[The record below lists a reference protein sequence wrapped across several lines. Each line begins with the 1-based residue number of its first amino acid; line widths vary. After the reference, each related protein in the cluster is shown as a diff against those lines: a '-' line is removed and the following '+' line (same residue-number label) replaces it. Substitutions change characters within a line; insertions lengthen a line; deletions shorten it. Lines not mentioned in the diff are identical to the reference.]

1 MKQIKKFVL
10 MGGGF
15 LFVVLGVIGF
25 FLPVMPSIP
34 FFILASVCFS
44 KSSKKFHD
52 LLMNN
57 KWVGPRIKEYHQNN
71 GITLHEKFFLL
82 GLQWCGIVFASIF
95 FVHNL
100 LGRILMLGIAVGATW
115 YVLSLKTVKK
125 SD

>member
-1 MKQIKKFVL
+1 MKQIKRFVL

-15 LFVVLGVIGF
+15 LFVVLGLIGF

-57 KWVGPRIKEYHQNN
+57 KWVGPQIRDYHQNN
-71 GITLHEKFFLL
+71 GIKMSTKVFLIA
-82 GLQWCGIVFASIF
+82 LQWSGIAFTSIF

-100 LGRILMLGIAVGATW
+100 LGRILMLCIAIGATL
-115 YVLSLKTVKK
+115 YILSLKTTK
-125 SD
+125 